1 MTGFLQRL
9 AQRAN
14 GAARTVRAAPGARF
28 APEPLGHGTPLQE
41 EAPAPDATAPFQPAG
56 TPPGAGPSRFSDPVF
71 SPAEARRQQ
80 VAETPRRGQTT
91 ATRSNPDPL
100 LAPADEAAAAPSPAR
115 TTHTK
120 TPMPTPGTPDTAN
133 ETRAVRNANP
143 ATSTPATPKPDT
155 TSSTPPSNSE
165 PPAWRQV
172 EPLLAPAIRV
182 RWPAS
187 AALPPLS
194 HRPSQGGPAD
204 TTTEVHVSIGR
215 IEVTAIHEPAAPAQ
229 RPAARRKAPVS
240 LDEYLARRQGGRS

>member
-14 GAARTVRAAPGARF
+14 GSARTVRAASGARF
-28 APEPLGHGTPLQE
+28 APEPLGHSTPMQQD
-41 EAPAPDATAPFQPAG
+41 APAPDARTPSEPAG
-56 TPPGAGPSRFSDPVF
+56 STTGTPLGASPDRFPDPVF
-71 SPAEARRQQ
+71 APTDARRQRA
-80 VAETPRRGQTT
+80 AEPPRRGQNATT
-91 ATRSNPDPL
+91 ASVPAPL
-100 LAPADEAAAAPSPAR
+100 LAPTGEAAAARAAR
-115 TTHTK
+115 AK
-120 TPMPTPGTPDTAN
+120 TSMSNPDTPDTAD
-133 ETRAVRNANP
+133 ETRAVRRANP
-143 ATSTPATPKPDT
+143 VTSTPATPKPDT